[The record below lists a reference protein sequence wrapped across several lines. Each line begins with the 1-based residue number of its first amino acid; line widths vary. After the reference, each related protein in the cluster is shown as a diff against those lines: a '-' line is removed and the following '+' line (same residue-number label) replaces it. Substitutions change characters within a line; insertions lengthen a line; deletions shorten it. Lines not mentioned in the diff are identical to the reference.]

1 MNKGTTINASRLNG
15 HFVNAKD
22 ICMAANFCSSL
33 ILRNNIKQDLDVIC
47 TS

>member
-1 MNKGTTINASRLNG
+1 MDKGATINASRLNG

-33 ILRNNIKQDLDVIC
+33 ILRSNIKQDLDVML